1 MDTIISNREHLTL
14 DQVKEG
20 LFNWQAKSAP
30 VMFDAGDEH
39 PDLMVWDARKVIFRS
54 DTLEPIGD
62 NGAGYEIH
70 QYDEWLTD
78 QVGQVVDNRDVVV
91 QSAGLL
97 GNGAQAFVQIT
108 APEPR
113 TGPGGVEYKPFI
125 LASSSLDGS
134 VATGYKRNTI
144 LIICRNTWRASL
156 SRKENLAVKFKHT
169 RGSKFQAG
177 VVREALEIL
186 FETGD
191 TFDRELEQLLEVKV
205 TDNQFKAIVEKL
217 VAPSTD
223 SLRSKG
229 MAERKAGELWQ
240 LWRHDERAA
249 TWKGTALGA
258 MQAMSTWQQH
268 IASFKGGD
276 REERNAE
283 RLVKGP
289 GDRFDLDARDL
300 IREVVGA

>member
-1 MDTIISNREHLTL
+1 
-14 DQVKEG
+14 
-20 LFNWQAKSAP
+20 
-30 VMFDAGDEH
+30 
-39 PDLMVWDARKVIFRS
+39 VIYRS
-54 DTLEPIGD
+54 DNQHVLGVMGE
-62 NGAGYEIH
+62 GYQIH
-70 QYDEWLTD
+70 PYDTWLTE
-78 QVGQVVDNRDVVV
+78 QLGQLVDDANVVV

-97 GNGAQAFVQIT
+97 SDGAQAYVQIA

-134 VATGYKRNTI
+134 VATGYKRNTYVI
-144 LIICRNTWRASL
+144 VCRNTWRASL
-156 SRKENLAVKFKHT
+156 NRKENLSIKFKHT
-169 RGSKFQAG
+169 RGSQYRAG
-177 VVREALEIL
+177 EVRAALEIL

-191 TFDRELEQLLEVKV
+191 QFDRELEQLLSVKV
-205 TDNQFKAIVEKL
+205 TDDQFKQIVEQL

-223 SLRSKG
+223 SDRSKG

-276 REERNAE
+276 REQRNAD

-300 IREVVGA
+300 IRSVVGA